1 MLIKKFLILFSLFP
15 VCFGFSQNQSITDH
29 PDSLVI
35 GYSINPPFLFQDNGK
50 LEGLSYWIWEELIK
64 NEATYYEYKELPL
77 DSLLNGLKTGKLD
90 LVISPLTITSE
101 RNKYIYFSVP
111 YYIGNSTFMVNKTSN
126 KDRFLSIFS
135 SVFSWSFF
143 KILLSLFLLLFI
155 FGFLVWFF
163 ERKKNPEEFGDDS
176 RGIWHGLWWSAVT
189 MTTVGYG
196 DKSPKTVG
204 GRIIG
209 LIWMFAGIILISS
222 ITASITSSLTVDKLS
237 YTADDIHGF
246 RKKNIGTVKDSA
258 TEEWLTNHFFNNV
271 TAYESFEQLIEG
283 FRKEEID
290 MVAYDE
296 PLLKYTIQNEP
307 EKKWELLNI
316 RFNES
321 MYGFGGSKFI
331 PGDRRDLINDKILK
345 LKESD
350 RWNQL
355 LMNYDLEK

>member
-1 MLIKKFLILFSLFP
+1 MLIQKSLILFSLFTIG
-15 VCFGFSQNQSITDH
+15 FGFSQDQSITHH
-29 PDSLVI
+29 PDTLII
-35 GYSINPPFLFQDNGK
+35 GYSINPPFLYHNEDK
-50 LEGLSYWIWEELIK
+50 LEGLSYWIWQELIR
-64 NEATYYEYKELPL
+64 NETTNFKYKELPL
-77 DSLLNGLKTGKLD
+77 DSLLQGLKTGSVD
-90 LVISPLTITSE
+90 LVISPLTITSD
-101 RNKYIYFSVP
+101 RSQYIYFSVP
-111 YYIGNSTFMVNKTSN
+111 YYIGNSTFMINKTSN

-135 SVFSWSFF
+135 SIFSWGFM
-143 KILLSLFLLLFI
+143 KILVFLLLLLLI
-155 FGFLVWFF
+155 FGFLVWVF
-163 ERKKNPEEFGDDS
+163 ERKKNPEEFGEDS

-222 ITASITSSLTVDKLS
+222 ITASITSSLTVHKLNYS
-237 YTADDIHGF
+237 TDDIHSF

-258 TEEWLTNHFFNNV
+258 TERWLSNHFFINI
-271 TAYESFEQLIEG
+271 TTYETYELLIEG
-283 FRKEEID
+283 FRNEEID

-321 MYGFGGSKFI
+321 MYGFGGSKFL
-331 PGDRRDLINDKILK
+331 PGNSRDKINDQILR

-355 LMNYDLEK
+355 LMDYDLEK